1 MSKLICND
9 CGEIFDEDEAEERHE
24 YVSEF
29 WGSPAYQD
37 ILVCPCCGS
46 DDLEDYE
53 EDEEEPEEED
63 KGEEE

>member
-1 MSKLICND
+1 MSNLICNY
-9 CGEIFDEDEAEERHE
+9 CGEIFDEDEAEKRHE

>member
-1 MSKLICND
+1 MAKLKCYD
-9 CGEIFDEDEAEERHE
+9 CGAIFDEEDADERREC
-24 YVSEF
+24 VGEF
-29 WGSPAYQD
+29 WGSPAYD
-37 ILVCPCCGS
+37 SYLVCPCCGS